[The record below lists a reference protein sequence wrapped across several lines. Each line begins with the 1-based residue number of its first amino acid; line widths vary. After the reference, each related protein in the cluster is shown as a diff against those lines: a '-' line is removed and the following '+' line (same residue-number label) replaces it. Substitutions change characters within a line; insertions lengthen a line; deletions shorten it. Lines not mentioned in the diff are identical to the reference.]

1 VRTEDE
7 VPVPAGPTPEVGDRR
22 GGRILAATVGLMFAM
37 LGTAFSAAVWWIFSG
52 PPEDHLVADE
62 QRLAQVT
69 SRLTPVLR
77 DFDAVVLVEDGVTST
92 GPATIEPCSSDS
104 GQIHEP
110 YAVRV
115 WTLPTSAT
123 GDDALYATP
132 VSRAAALSVAQ
143 QLRDRGWRGGLT
155 LTPGSWT
162 ELSLRGDGY
171 TVTATVRAYGDAV
184 HLTGVSPPA
193 GVCS

>member
-1 VRTEDE
+1 M
-7 VPVPAGPTPEVGDRR
+7 
-22 GGRILAATVGLMFAM
+22 LAATVGVVFAI
-37 LGTAFSAAVWWIFSG
+37 LGTAFSATVWWLFSG
-52 PPEDHLVADE
+52 PPENHLVADE

-77 DFDAVVLVEDGVTST
+77 DFDAVVLVEGGAAST
-92 GPATIEPCSSDS
+92 GPATIKPCSSDS
-104 GQIHEP
+104 GESHEP
-110 YAVRV
+110 YAVRI

-155 LTPGSWT
+155 LTPGDWT
-162 ELSLRGDGY
+162 ELTLRGDGY
-171 TVTATVRAYGDAV
+171 TVTAVVSAYGSAV
-184 HLTGVSPPA
+184 HLAGVSPPE